1 MSDEEHLIDFFIIF
15 FLLKLQRMVEL
26 IEHYPAPG

>member
-1 MSDEEHLIDFFIIF
+1 MMGDEEHLIDFFA
-15 FLLKLQRMVEL
+15 FLLKLERMVEL

>member
-1 MSDEEHLIDFFIIF
+1 MGDEEHLIDFS
-15 FLLKLQRMVEL
+15 FLLKLERMVEL